1 MIADKS
7 TNRKIK
13 KIINGKKKEIDEI
26 MQELHLNIFENYTG
40 QTNKEYFE
48 SKVNSV
54 LNKTLAETGKV
65 GLSSLSE
72 TNRAI
77 NMINSGSKG
86 KATNIAQ
93 MVACLGQQNV
103 DGSRIP
109 DNFNDRTLP
118 HYYKYDDSSEARGF
132 VENSFISGQ
141 TPQEYFFHAMGGRE
155 GLIDTAVKTS
165 ETGYIQRKLM
175 KAMEDLKVSQ
185 DYSVRR

>member
-1 MIADKS
+1 
-7 TNRKIK
+7 
-13 KIINGKKKEIDEI
+13 
-26 MQELHLNIFENYTG
+26 MQELDLNIFENYTG

-93 MVACLGQQNV
+93 MVACLVQG
-103 DGSRIP
+103 
-109 DNFNDRTLP
+109 
-118 HYYKYDDSSEARGF
+118 
-132 VENSFISGQ
+132 
-141 TPQEYFFHAMGGRE
+141 
-155 GLIDTAVKTS
+155 
-165 ETGYIQRKLM
+165 
-175 KAMEDLKVSQ
+175 KAE
-185 DYSVRR
+185 